1 MRRKFGTRPAD
12 LQMTRS
18 GLEFVVG
25 SRDLKAKLD
34 CAGGATEN
42 GGMEIQG
49 RVQNGLVVL
58 DGGVSLP
65 EGVCVSVLYPVPSR
79 AKPVDAKR
87 RIQLPLVHC
96 DQPGSVHLTG
106 QRIADI
112 LDAEDASA

>member
-1 MRRKFGTRPAD
+1 
-12 LQMTRS
+12 
-18 GLEFVVG
+18 
-25 SRDLKAKLD
+25 
-34 CAGGATEN
+34 
-42 GGMEIQG
+42 MEIQG

-79 AKPVDAKR
+79 AKPVVAKQ

-106 QRIADI
+106 KRIAEI
-112 LDAEDASA
+112 LDAEDAAP